1 MKAPTFEQVA
11 PWAMRFHKVSMFSAF
26 VSVAN
31 NIAMLVTGFHPA
43 TVLYWVL
50 VLWALPIGFVNLLLA
65 EIMCRWSQARLRA
78 LEREIA
84 KLTEGL

>member
-11 PWAMRFHKVSMFSAF
+11 PWARRFHKISMFSAF
-26 VSVAN
+26 VSIAN